1 MSFAEK
7 SDMLNQEYCQKER
20 LQVGTERETS
30 GYSRTER
37 HTKQP
42 KKKKKV
48 RKKAIL
54 LIVCVLL
61 ILIAGGLAMAGMSI
75 KPPSLDKLPVGED
88 EQQEEREDG
97 IYNVLVVGTDKVGL
111 NTDTILVMSLD
122 SVNNRANVMSIPRD
136 TMSNVSRSVKKIN
149 AAYSIGAKKGK
160 GNIDNLKKE
169 VSYLLGFEVDNYV
182 VVNLSAFEEIIDA
195 IGGVTIDVPRNMN
208 YDDPYQDLHIHINKG
223 VQTLN
228 GQQAIGF
235 VRYRSGYAEG
245 DLGRVKAQQLFI
257 EAVAK
262 QLASPS
268 TVTKLPKLADIVL
281 RNMDTDL
288 TNGEILWFAKEA
300 MELDMSTSLNMFVL
314 PGAPQYVSGLS
325 YYLPN
330 EAEIL
335 EIVNT
340 YFNPYATPISSLNVV
355 NVNTIVQ
362 KEKARQSSLTP
373 EQKKKEEERKKQ
385 VENEA
390 SISENELLTGDEPN
404 QTGTDPA
411 ADPNSNPELTGQEP
425 NSTTEPNG
433 QEPAPSTGNEP
444 SDVNSANP
452 QPNENQSQPVIE
464 PQQPVDN
471 GSTNTEQPT
480 VEPTQPG
487 GIPGEVLKTETEAQP
502 VSNDPSAV
510 PDGV

>member
-1 MSFAEK
+1 MSTEK
-7 SDMLNQEYCQKER
+7 D
-20 LQVGTERETS
+20 TS
-30 GYSRTER
+30 GYSRTEK

-42 KKKKKV
+42 KKKRKV

-54 LIVCVLL
+54 IILCVFV

-75 KPPSLDKLPVGED
+75 KPPSLDNLPLGD
-88 EQQEEREDG
+88 NEQQEEREDG

-122 SVNNRANVMSIPRD
+122 SINNRANVMSIPRD
-136 TMSNVSRSVKKIN
+136 TMSNVTRSVKKIN
-149 AAYSIGAKKGK
+149 AAYSIGAKNGK

-223 VQTLN
+223 EQTLN
-228 GQQAIGF
+228 GAQAIGF

-257 EAVAK
+257 QAVAK

-268 TVTKLPKLADIVL
+268 TVTKLPKLAEIVL

-300 MELDMSTSLNMFVL
+300 MELDMSTSLNMFIL
-314 PGAPQYVSGLS
+314 PGAAQYVSGLS

-330 EAEIL
+330 ETEIL
-335 EIVNT
+335 EIVNE
-340 YFNPYATPISSLNVV
+340 YFNPYATPINSLNVV

-362 KEKARQSSLTP
+362 KEQARQSTLTA
-373 EQKKKEEERKKQ
+373 EQKKKEAELKEQ
-385 VENEA
+385 MENEA
-390 SISENELLTGDEPN
+390 SLGENELLTEEPGQTDTNSWGDS
-404 QTGTDPA
+404 GTVT
-411 ADPNSNPELTGQEP
+411 N
-425 NSTTEPNG
+425 PNG
-433 QEPAPSTGNEP
+433 EGQSPVDTTPGDNHQAGEP
-444 SDVNSANP
+444 SNQ
-452 QPNENQSQPVIE
+452 QPTENQGAVVPE
-464 PQQPVDN
+464 QPVDN
-471 GSTNTEQPT
+471 GNTGSGQQPA
-480 VEPTQPG
+480 EPTQPG
-487 GIPGEVLKTETEAQP
+487 GIPGEVLKPDANTQP
-502 VSNDPSAV
+502 AANDQSV
-510 PDGV
+510 MPDGV

>member
-1 MSFAEK
+1 MSAEK
-7 SDMLNQEYCQKER
+7 D
-20 LQVGTERETS
+20 TS
-30 GYSRTER
+30 GYSRTEK

-54 LIVCVLL
+54 VIVCVLL
-61 ILIAGGLAMAGMSI
+61 ILIASGLAMAGMAI
-75 KPPSLDKLPVGED
+75 KPPSLDNLSSGEA

-97 IYNVLVVGTDKVGL
+97 IYNVLVVGVDKVGL

-122 SVNNRANVMSIPRD
+122 SINNRANVMSIPRD
-136 TMSNVSRSVKKIN
+136 TMSNVSRTVKKIN
-149 AAYSIGAKKGK
+149 AAYSIGAKNGK

-208 YDDPYQDLHIHINKG
+208 YDDPYQDLHIHISKG
-223 VQTLN
+223 EQTLT
-228 GQQAIGF
+228 GEQAIGF

-262 QLASPS
+262 QLTAPS
-268 TVTKLPKLADIVL
+268 TVTKLPKLADIIL

-314 PGAPQYVSGLS
+314 PGAAQYVSGLS

-330 EAEIL
+330 ETEIL
-335 EIVNT
+335 EIVNE

-355 NVNTIVQ
+355 DVNTIVQ
-362 KEKARQSSLTP
+362 KEKARQETLTA
-373 EQKKKEEERKKQ
+373 EQKRKEEALKEQ
-385 VENEA
+385 LENEA
-390 SISENELLTGDEPN
+390 SSGENELLTEEPEQTDTNSWDPSGTVTDPNGEGQTSTDTTPGDN
-404 QTGTDPA
+404 GQTG
-411 ADPNSNPELTGQEP
+411 
-425 NSTTEPNG
+425 
-433 QEPAPSTGNEP
+433 EP
-444 SDVNSANP
+444 SNQ
-452 QPNENQSQPVIE
+452 QPAENQGAVVPE
-464 PQQPVDN
+464 QPVDN
-471 GSTNTEQPT
+471 GNTDSGQQPA
-480 VEPTQPG
+480 EPTQPG
-487 GIPGEVLKTETEAQP
+487 AIPGEVLKSDVDSQP
-502 VSNDPSAV
+502 VANDQSV
-510 PDGV
+510 MPDGV